1 MTKGTSFA
9 DIELGEG
16 NANYVKTYD
25 VLVGDKGR
33 KHLMPKR
40 GIAILCWS
48 VPLSSPC
55 ERVRPSYADNP
66 FSSFA
71 SSISSMD
78 ARLDPVSMCGLEV
91 GDAHII
97 R

>member
-1 MTKGTSFA
+1 MLARLQLRSIELTLLQTLPKQEQPVTKGTSFA

-48 VPLSSPC
+48 VPLSSP
-55 ERVRPSYADNP
+55 
-66 FSSFA
+66 
-71 SSISSMD
+71 
-78 ARLDPVSMCGLEV
+78 
-91 GDAHII
+91 
-97 R
+97 

>member
-40 GIAILCWS
+40 GIAILCWL
-48 VPLSSPC
+48 VHLPSPC
-55 ERVRPSYADNP
+55 DRATVY
-66 FSSFA
+66 
-71 SSISSMD
+71 
-78 ARLDPVSMCGLEV
+78 CC
-91 GDAHII
+91 
-97 R
+97 

>member
-1 MTKGTSFA
+1 MTKGSSFA

-48 VPLSSPC
+48 VALFFVFC
-55 ERVRPSYADNP
+55 PSECA
-66 FSSFA
+66 
-71 SSISSMD
+71 
-78 ARLDPVSMCGLEV
+78 LPVT
-91 GDAHII
+91 GD